1 VSPKLAAIAGPLAGQ
16 TFPLGHQALTIGR
29 DRANSVQLR
38 DPAVSRLH
46 CKVEPADGRFR
57 VRDLAS
63 RCGTFVNSLPVRQK
77 LLEEGDKITL
87 GTSVF
92 LFQQGE
98 PSNLSSAVALDDA
111 DYVAESTVHLAPED
125 SRYLRLELLG
135 DAHPAETR
143 TARDLHALLRIAH
156 ALNALRDTGPFA
168 NCLLEMAI
176 DTVPAERTALLLFD
190 RAHDLETAYG
200 LDRQG
205 VREPFTVS
213 RTLVQRVTS
222 SRSAILSN
230 DVLHGAGWETV
241 DSLQSARIRSLIAVP
256 LNNPEG
262 LLGIL
267 YLDTREEGV
276 RFDETHL
283 DLLTAAGSIAAVA
296 LATIRHIEW
305 LREENQR
312 IEAGLSH
319 AMVGTS
325 ERMREVYHLL
335 SRAAPTETTVLLL
348 GESGT
353 GKELAARALHR
364 SSLRADKP
372 FVPINCASLPDALLE
387 SELFGH
393 EKGAFTGALTRKP
406 GKFEVAHTGTV
417 FLDEIGELPQPLQAK
432 LLRALQERE
441 IERVGG
447 TQPIR
452 VDLRVVAA
460 TNRDLEKAIRE
471 GTFREDLYYR
481 LNVISLT
488 LPPLRERREDIPQ
501 LADHFA
507 ALFSRKIGRRIAG
520 FSPEA
525 RACLLRYDW
534 PGNIRELAN
543 AIERAVVLGDGELIH
558 AEDLPDTLLEAAPAV
573 GSPFSATPYHETLN
587 RTKEK
592 LIVDAVEQAG
602 GNVTRAAEALGLHP
616 NYLHRLIS
624 NLGLRDRIKG

>member
-1 VSPKLAAIAGPLAGQ
+1 MSPRLAAIAGPLAGQ
-16 TFPLGHQALTIGR
+16 TFLLGSQTLTVGR
-29 DRANSVQLR
+29 DRASTVHLR
-38 DPAVSRLH
+38 DLAVSRQH
-46 CKVEPADGRFR
+46 CVVEPEDGRFR
-57 VRDLAS
+57 LRDLDS
-63 RCGTFVNSLPVRQK
+63 RHGTFVNGVPVRQRV
-77 LLEEGDKITL
+77 LEEGDRIIL
-87 GTSVF
+87 GASVF
-92 LFQQGE
+92 LFQQDE
-98 PSNLSSAVALDDA
+98 TASLVSAIALDDA

-125 SRYLRLELLG
+125 SRYLRLEAEGYAL
-135 DAHPAETR
+135 PAEAR
-143 TARDLHALLRIAH
+143 TARDLHALLRIA
-156 ALNALRDTGPFA
+156 NALQALRATEPLA
-168 NCLLEMAI
+168 SRLLELVL

-190 RAHDLETAYG
+190 RAHELETAYA
-200 LDRQG
+200 LDRRG
-205 VREPFTVS
+205 DRDSFPVS
-213 RTLVQRVTS
+213 HTLVQRILAG
-222 SRSAILSN
+222 RSAILSN
-230 DVLHGAGWETV
+230 DVLHGAGWDTV
-241 DSLQSARIRSLIAVP
+241 ESLQAARIRSLIAVP
-256 LNNPEG
+256 LSSPEG
-262 LLGIL
+262 PLGVL

-283 DLLTAAGSIAAVA
+283 ELLTAAGGIAAAA

-312 IEAGLSH
+312 IEAGLPH
-319 AMVGTS
+319 EMVGES
-325 ERMREVYHLL
+325 SRMREVYRFLA
-335 SRAAPTETTVLLL
+335 RVAPTDSTVLLR

-364 SSLRADKP
+364 GSVRAGKP
-372 FVPINCASLPDALLE
+372 FVAINCAALSEPLLE

-393 EKGAFTGALTRKP
+393 EKGAFTGALARKP
-406 GKFEVAHTGTV
+406 GKLEVAHTGTV
-417 FLDEIGELPQPLQAK
+417 FLDEIGELPPPLQAK

-488 LPPLRERREDIPQ
+488 LPPLRERREDIPE

-558 AEDLPDTLLEAAPAV
+558 AEDLPETLLEAAPAA
-573 GSPFSATPYHETLN
+573 GAPFSATPYHETLN